1 MKKPSHTITF
11 NGSDMKK
18 KKKNKRL
25 YSVNLN
31 DIQDHKSLK

>member
-1 MKKPSHTITF
+1 MKKPSHTIAF
-11 NGSDMKK
+11 NGSDMK

>member
-11 NGSDMKK
+11 NGSDM